1 MDSLLTILVIISL
14 LANFLA
20 ILFLI
25 KRKHPDPVNNEQL
38 FKDEL
43 SSLKNTFSQSFGS
56 MSKEIAKDMT
66 GALTK
71 VDEKV
76 SVFNQQVSELNKSQD
91 NFSRILSGV
100 KSYGTLAEFGL
111 GALLKDLLPAS
122 QYVANAKM
130 KEDTSETVEFAIKL
144 QDVMLPIDSHWPVEK
159 YKAIDDAYNANDKD
173 AQAEARKD
181 LASAF
186 RLKAKTVNAK
196 YIAPPKSTDFAIV
209 YVPTEGLFSELS
221 SYRDPKTKELLL
233 QELRTKYKVTISG
246 PNTLSALLQSYHL
259 GFQTLK
265 VQQHATQIYNDLR
278 NISSRF
284 EKHFD
289 GIKEL
294 RKKLEQAMQATDSFG
309 RDARSI
315 MNTLGN
321 IKDPEQVEIA
331 SKNENVEKLNS
342 SINDLMKWNTKFSYP
357 KSTRS
362 LINGSRHYS
371 LDGSN
376 LPSVTTILS
385 ATKSEEDKAAI
396 LAWKQRVGTV
406 EAERIKKEASARGSS
421 MHSYIEQFLYGKLNQ
436 ELLED
441 NNKSKKMAEEII
453 DNGLKNKLLEIWG
466 SEATIYY
473 PGKYAGTADCIGVYE
488 GKESILD
495 FKQSNKPKKEEYIE
509 DYFLQIGAYS
519 LAHNTVY
526 NSNITQG
533 VILLCTVDRLF
544 QDFKIEGNELIN
556 FQNKFLERVE
566 KFYHLINK

>member
-1 MDSLLTILVIISL
+1 
-14 LANFLA
+14 
-20 ILFLI
+20 
-25 KRKHPDPVNNEQL
+25 
-38 FKDEL
+38 
-43 SSLKNTFSQSFGS
+43 
-56 MSKEIAKDMT
+56 
-66 GALTK
+66 
-71 VDEKV
+71 
-76 SVFNQQVSELNKSQD
+76 
-91 NFSRILSGV
+91 
-100 KSYGTLAEFGL
+100 
-111 GALLKDLLPAS
+111 
-122 QYVANAKM
+122 
-130 KEDTSETVEFAIKL
+130 
-144 QDVMLPIDSHWPVEK
+144 
-159 YKAIDDAYNANDKD
+159 
-173 AQAEARKD
+173 
-181 LASAF
+181 
-186 RLKAKTVNAK
+186 
-196 YIAPPKSTDFAIV
+196 
-209 YVPTEGLFSELS
+209 
-221 SYRDPKTKELLL
+221 
-233 QELRTKYKVTISG
+233 
-246 PNTLSALLQSYHL
+246 
-259 GFQTLK
+259 
-265 VQQHATQIYNDLR
+265 
-278 NISSRF
+278 
-284 EKHFD
+284 
-289 GIKEL
+289 
-294 RKKLEQAMQATDSFG
+294 
-309 RDARSI
+309 
-315 MNTLGN
+315 
-321 IKDPEQVEIA
+321 
-331 SKNENVEKLNS
+331 
-342 SINDLMKWNTKFSYP
+342 MKWNTKFSYP

-421 MHSYIEQFLYGKLNQ
+421 MHYYIEQFLYGKLNQ

-566 KFYHLINK
+566 KFYNLINK

>member
-1 MDSLLTILVIISL
+1 
-14 LANFLA
+14 
-20 ILFLI
+20 
-25 KRKHPDPVNNEQL
+25 
-38 FKDEL
+38 
-43 SSLKNTFSQSFGS
+43 
-56 MSKEIAKDMT
+56 
-66 GALTK
+66 
-71 VDEKV
+71 
-76 SVFNQQVSELNKSQD
+76 
-91 NFSRILSGV
+91 
-100 KSYGTLAEFGL
+100 
-111 GALLKDLLPAS
+111 
-122 QYVANAKM
+122 
-130 KEDTSETVEFAIKL
+130 
-144 QDVMLPIDSHWPVEK
+144 
-159 YKAIDDAYNANDKD
+159 
-173 AQAEARKD
+173 
-181 LASAF
+181 
-186 RLKAKTVNAK
+186 
-196 YIAPPKSTDFAIV
+196 
-209 YVPTEGLFSELS
+209 
-221 SYRDPKTKELLL
+221 
-233 QELRTKYKVTISG
+233 
-246 PNTLSALLQSYHL
+246 
-259 GFQTLK
+259 
-265 VQQHATQIYNDLR
+265 
-278 NISSRF
+278 
-284 EKHFD
+284 
-289 GIKEL
+289 
-294 RKKLEQAMQATDSFG
+294 
-309 RDARSI
+309 
-315 MNTLGN
+315 
-321 IKDPEQVEIA
+321 
-331 SKNENVEKLNS
+331 
-342 SINDLMKWNTKFSYP
+342 MKWNTKFSYP

-453 DNGLKNKLLEIWG
+453 ENGLKNKLLEIWG
-466 SEATIYY
+466 SESTIYY

-566 KFYHLINK
+566 KFYHLFNK

>member
-1 MDSLLTILVIISL
+1 
-14 LANFLA
+14 
-20 ILFLI
+20 
-25 KRKHPDPVNNEQL
+25 
-38 FKDEL
+38 
-43 SSLKNTFSQSFGS
+43 
-56 MSKEIAKDMT
+56 
-66 GALTK
+66 
-71 VDEKV
+71 
-76 SVFNQQVSELNKSQD
+76 
-91 NFSRILSGV
+91 
-100 KSYGTLAEFGL
+100 
-111 GALLKDLLPAS
+111 
-122 QYVANAKM
+122 
-130 KEDTSETVEFAIKL
+130 
-144 QDVMLPIDSHWPVEK
+144 
-159 YKAIDDAYNANDKD
+159 
-173 AQAEARKD
+173 
-181 LASAF
+181 
-186 RLKAKTVNAK
+186 
-196 YIAPPKSTDFAIV
+196 
-209 YVPTEGLFSELS
+209 
-221 SYRDPKTKELLL
+221 
-233 QELRTKYKVTISG
+233 
-246 PNTLSALLQSYHL
+246 
-259 GFQTLK
+259 
-265 VQQHATQIYNDLR
+265 
-278 NISSRF
+278 
-284 EKHFD
+284 
-289 GIKEL
+289 
-294 RKKLEQAMQATDSFG
+294 
-309 RDARSI
+309 
-315 MNTLGN
+315 
-321 IKDPEQVEIA
+321 
-331 SKNENVEKLNS
+331 
-342 SINDLMKWNTKFSYP
+342 MKWNTKFSYP

-396 LAWKQRVGTV
+396 LAWKQRVGIA
-406 EAERIKKEASARGSS
+406 EAERIKKEASNRGSF